1 MNRLKELSEL
11 KYKLSF
17 SDPFMYIFFSL
28 IGVEFN
34 KAAPTAC
41 LYRLNNFINIGI
53 NPDFWD
59 TLQTNEEKLFIIKHE
74 MYHLILKHVTSYWDN
89 YDKDIMNI
97 SMDLYINYLLSKD
110 SSVKIV
116 KGGCYYNDPNLAYLK
131 LTEKIVQKG
140 TIDIYDH
147 IIEHAEELK
156 KNLIIN
162 HEWESFLE
170 KENNASVNI
179 DEKIKQAYKTA
190 GTVPYNLKNIIDLTF
205 NKYKKDINYKTEIRS
220 IVSNIGFKSYNKR
233 SILKD
238 SNFYPESDG
247 FRTKY
252 KGTIPIIVDTS
263 GSMMNQ
269 QDIVDVCDQLV
280 AISKQSNLCL
290 KIVECDAS
298 ISKNSVWVYKNK
310 KDLTKRMKNGF
321 IGGGGTNVDP
331 GIAYVNQLNNVK
343 IAIYITDGYV
353 SPPTVKHNYKL
364 LVVLTKNTSIS
375 PNEMSKTWGT
385 KNYKI
390 LKIK

>member
-1 MNRLKELSEL
+1 
-11 KYKLSF
+11 
-17 SDPFMYIFFSL
+17 
-28 IGVEFN
+28 
-34 KAAPTAC
+34 
-41 LYRLNNFINIGI
+41 
-53 NPDFWD
+53 
-59 TLQTNEEKLFIIKHE
+59 

-116 KGGCYYNDPNLAYLK
+116 KGGYYYNDPNLAYLK

-147 IIEHAEELK
+147 IIKHAEELK
-156 KNLIIN
+156 KNLIVN

-220 IVSNIGFKSYNKR
+220 IVSNIGFKAYNKR

-280 AISKQSNLCL
+280 AIAKQSNLCL

-364 LVVLTKNTSIS
+364 LVVLTKNTSVS

>member
-116 KGGCYYNDPNLAYLK
+116 KGGYYYNDPNLAYLK

-147 IIEHAEELK
+147 IIKHAEELK
-156 KNLIIN
+156 K
-162 HEWESFLE
+162 
-170 KENNASVNI
+170 
-179 DEKIKQAYKTA
+179 
-190 GTVPYNLKNIIDLTF
+190 
-205 NKYKKDINYKTEIRS
+205 
-220 IVSNIGFKSYNKR
+220 SNS
-233 SILKD
+233 
-238 SNFYPESDG
+238 
-247 FRTKY
+247 
-252 KGTIPIIVDTS
+252 
-263 GSMMNQ
+263 
-269 QDIVDVCDQLV
+269 
-280 AISKQSNLCL
+280 
-290 KIVECDAS
+290 
-298 ISKNSVWVYKNK
+298 
-310 KDLTKRMKNGF
+310 
-321 IGGGGTNVDP
+321 
-331 GIAYVNQLNNVK
+331 
-343 IAIYITDGYV
+343 
-353 SPPTVKHNYKL
+353 
-364 LVVLTKNTSIS
+364 
-375 PNEMSKTWGT
+375 
-385 KNYKI
+385 
-390 LKIK
+390 

>member
-1 MNRLKELSEL
+1 MILLL
-11 KYKLSF
+11 
-17 SDPFMYIFFSL
+17 
-28 IGVEFN
+28 
-34 KAAPTAC
+34 
-41 LYRLNNFINIGI
+41 INI
-53 NPDFWD
+53 
-59 TLQTNEEKLFIIKHE
+59 
-74 MYHLILKHVTSYWDN
+74 
-89 YDKDIMNI
+89 
-97 SMDLYINYLLSKD
+97 
-110 SSVKIV
+110 
-116 KGGCYYNDPNLAYLK
+116 
-131 LTEKIVQKG
+131 
-140 TIDIYDH
+140 
-147 IIEHAEELK
+147 
-156 KNLIIN
+156 
-162 HEWESFLE
+162 
-170 KENNASVNI
+170 
-179 DEKIKQAYKTA
+179 
-190 GTVPYNLKNIIDLTF
+190 
-205 NKYKKDINYKTEIRS
+205 KDINYKTEIRS
-220 IVSNIGFKSYNKR
+220 IVSNIGFKAYNKR

-280 AISKQSNLCL
+280 AIAKQSNLCL

-364 LVVLTKNTSIS
+364 LVVLTKNTSVS

-390 LKIK
+390 LKLNNVYGNNTWKKTIYSFFSKS